1 MAKIPDN
8 PAEIFPEIT
17 NDYKNIFGNGLI
29 SIILYGSGAGSHYI
43 PGKSDINFLI
53 ILSEDAIGNLDNAI
67 GTVARWRKRQ
77 TAIPL
82 FMTKAEVCSSLDS
95 YPIEF
100 LTMKKQYV
108 LVYGEDILEGLSFEP
123 SRVRLQCERELKG
136 KILLLRRGLLK
147 TGGQAKYVRELIK
160 ASLTAFVSIFKAL
173 LYLKGIDI
181 PHSRRDVIRSV
192 AEVYSI
198 DRDVFLKCA
207 DIKEGIDRIP
217 LSEIRPV
224 FAAYLQEVEKLAT
237 CVDSMSV

>member
-1 MAKIPDN
+1 MAKIPEN

-17 NDYKNIFGNGLI
+17 NDYKNIFGNELV

-43 PGKSDINFLI
+43 PRKSDINFLI
-53 ILSEDAIGNLDNAI
+53 ILSKDAIGNLDNAI
-67 GTVARWRKRQ
+67 STVARWRKRQ

-123 SRVRLQCERELKG
+123 SRVRLQCERELQG

-192 AEVYSI
+192 AEAYSI